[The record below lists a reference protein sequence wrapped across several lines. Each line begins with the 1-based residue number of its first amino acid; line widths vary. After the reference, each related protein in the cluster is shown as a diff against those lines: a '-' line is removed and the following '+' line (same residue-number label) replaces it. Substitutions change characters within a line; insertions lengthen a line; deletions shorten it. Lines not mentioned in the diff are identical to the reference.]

1 MAVSH
6 VPRRNYPVQR
16 SRWSIAV
23 GPGMIVGAAAT
34 IALVV
39 SMFMSWR
46 AGSVHPSEIP
56 ASFLWDKNA
65 SGDPSLLIFL
75 IPLAVL
81 LGIGSF
87 MRGGAPLRMF
97 AGFLAMVVVGLFAYQ
112 LHELTDA
119 VGARFGD
126 ALDPGFYV
134 AGIAAV
140 VGFVSGFL
148 PTTLATRRTY
158 DDAYGDRVDDDVVA

>member
-1 MAVSH
+1 AVSD
-6 VPRRNYPVQR
+6 VPTRRDYRAER

-34 IALVV
+34 VALVV

-56 ASFLWDKNA
+56 AAFLWDRNA
-65 SGDPSLLIFL
+65 TGDPSLLIYL

-81 LGIGSF
+81 LGVGSS
-87 MRGGAPLRMF
+87 MRGGAALRLF

-112 LHELTDA
+112 LHRVTD
-119 VGARFGD
+119 RLNLSFGD
-126 ALDPGFYV
+126 TLDPGFYV
-134 AGIAAV
+134 AGIAAIA
-140 VGFVSGFL
+140 GFVSGFL
-148 PTTLATRRTY
+148 
-158 DDAYGDRVDDDVVA
+158 

>member
-6 VPRRNYPVQR
+6 VPREDYRAH
-16 SRWSIAV
+16 RWGFAV

-34 IALVV
+34 VGLVV

-56 ASFLWDKNA
+56 AAFIWDRDA
-65 SGDPSLLIFL
+65 TGDPSLLIYL
-75 IPLAVL
+75 IPLAAL

-87 MRGGAPLRMF
+87 MRGGSALRLF
-97 AGFLAMVVVGLFAYQ
+97 TGFLAMVVVGLFAYQ
-112 LHELTDA
+112 LHDLTD
-119 VGARFGD
+119 RFNTSFSN

-134 AGIAAV
+134 AGIAAIA
-140 VGFVSGFL
+140 GFVSGFL
-148 PTTLATRRTY
+148 PTTLVHH
-158 DDAYGDRVDDDVVA
+158 DVDRYADDDVVA

>member
-6 VPRRNYPVQR
+6 VPRQNYR
-16 SRWSIAV
+16 AHRWQFTV

-34 IALVV
+34 VALVV

-56 ASFLWDKNA
+56 AAFIWDRNA
-65 SGDPSLLIFL
+65 TGDPSLLIFL
-75 IPLAVL
+75 IPLAAL

-87 MRGGAPLRMF
+87 MRGGSALRLF

-112 LHELTDA
+112 LHELTD
-119 VGARFGD
+119 RLNTSFSN

-140 VGFVSGFL
+140 AGFVSGFL
-148 PTTLATRRTY
+148 PTTLVHRNV
-158 DDAYGDRVDDDVVA
+158 DAVDDDAVA